1 MEAAPEGGLHFSK
14 IRWNRHFGTNDLCEI
29 AIFQVIKVYF
39 QGGMAAR
46 RCVKN
51 ILQVHEGIITCVKIS
66 HLMYALNELE
76 SCNFYNG
83 CIEFFSRTALIISP
97 HSFDFRDAEIKVKK
111 RRFDRKKR
119 PLCFLKI

>member
-1 MEAAPEGGLHFSK
+1 M
-14 IRWNRHFGTNDLCEI
+14 
-29 AIFQVIKVYF
+29 IKVYF
-39 QGGMAAR
+39 WGGMAAR

-51 ILQVHEGIITCVKIS
+51 ISQVHEGIIACVENS
-66 HLMYALNELE
+66 YLMYTLDELD
-76 SCNFYNG
+76 SCNFCNG
-83 CIEFFSRTALIISP
+83 CIEFFSRTALIFLP